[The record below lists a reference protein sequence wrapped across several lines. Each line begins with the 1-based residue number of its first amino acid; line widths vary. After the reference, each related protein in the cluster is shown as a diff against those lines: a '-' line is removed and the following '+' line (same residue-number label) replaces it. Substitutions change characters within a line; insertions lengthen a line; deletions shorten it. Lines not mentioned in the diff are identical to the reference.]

1 MIIQGAEMNDSRI
14 RVKSKKFKYK
24 TDIKLNGSGEGIVGS
39 ENRNSIKLS
48 APVEFGGLPGLWTPE
63 DLLVASAN
71 ACLMTTFLFFTK
83 KKGFKFESYESSA
96 EGIIELVD
104 MQYKFTEIKIMPK
117 VIVKSKEDIE
127 EAKKLLKISKKSC
140 LISNSLK
147 SKVIL
152 EAEIETIS

>member
-1 MIIQGAEMNDSRI
+1 MNDSRI

-24 TDIKLNGSGEGIVGS
+24 ADIKLNDHGEGIVES
-39 ENRNSIKLS
+39 ADRTSIKLS
-48 APVEFGGLPGLWTPE
+48 APVEFGGIPGLWTPE
-63 DLLVASAN
+63 DLLVASVN
-71 ACLMTTFLFFTK
+71 ACLMTTFLFYTK
-83 KKGFKFESYESSA
+83 KRGFKFKSYESSV

-127 EAKKLLKISKKSC
+127 EAEKLLKISKKNC
-140 LISNSLK
+140 LISNSLR

-152 EAEIETIS
+152 ESEIGAVS